1 MTTACADPDIVQEAL
16 VAGAD
21 GYWVKP
27 FSRAKCRAA
36 IQFAMA
42 DGFALGNH
50 VKPATLPGL
59 SPRQHQILPLLRQG
73 MCDKEIA
80 SQLRISEQT
89 VGGYL
94 KDLYRK
100 LGARNR
106 CEALLAWS
114 SREEHL

>member
-1 MTTACADPDIVQEAL
+1 M
-16 VAGAD
+16 AGAD

-27 FSRAKCRAA
+27 FSRAKCRTA

-50 VKPATLPGL
+50 VKPAMLRGIIPHPLSTGALPGF

-80 SQLRISEQT
+80 SQLS
-89 VGGYL
+89 
-94 KDLYRK
+94 
-100 LGARNR
+100 
-106 CEALLAWS
+106 
-114 SREEHL
+114 